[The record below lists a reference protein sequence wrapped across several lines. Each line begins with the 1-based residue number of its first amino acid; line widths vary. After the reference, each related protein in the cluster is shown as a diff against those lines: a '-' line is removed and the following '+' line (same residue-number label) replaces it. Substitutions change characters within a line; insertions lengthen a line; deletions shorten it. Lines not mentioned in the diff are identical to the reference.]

1 MREGER
7 IELWVEGRDE
17 NVNKMDVNSVNCRPG
32 RRPVEK
38 LSLVN
43 VDQEN
48 VRMVDVDVFL
58 DDVDQ

>member
-17 NVNKMDVNSVNCRPG
+17 NVNKMDVDSVNSRPG

-38 LSLVN
+38 LSLV
-43 VDQEN
+43 
-48 VRMVDVDVFL
+48 
-58 DDVDQ
+58 DVDQ